1 MSSVGFA
8 DRCLGR
14 VAPIRLRHASI
25 AGMNDAFKPNV
36 PKPQAVMGDYK
47 LQRWDGVEAIAATDR
62 VAEEVP
68 VAFVY
73 NGLAHAV
80 MMASPADLEDFALG
94 FSLSEAIL
102 AAPSELLRIDVV
114 PLDEGVLLR
123 LVIAPER
130 CAPLEEQRRH
140 LAGRTGCGLCGAET
154 IEQAVRHPPRVGAGP
169 KVTHAALHAAFAH
182 LARSQPLNAKTG
194 GVHAAAWATPAGELV
209 AVREDVGRHNA
220 LDKLIGAVM
229 RAGYRMD
236 EGFALITSR
245 ASFEMA
251 QKAATVGIGLI
262 AAISAPTGLAIRLA
276 EETGLTLVA
285 FARDGKHNVYANPA
299 RVVLQG

>member
-1 MSSVGFA
+1 
-8 DRCLGR
+8 
-14 VAPIRLRHASI
+14 
-25 AGMNDAFKPNV
+25 MNDSIRPVGAFSQYPV
-36 PKPQAVMGDYK
+36 
-47 LQRWDGVEAIAATDR
+47 QRWDGARGVSTTDR

-68 VAFVY
+68 VSLVY

-94 FSLSEAIL
+94 FSLSEGIVASP
-102 AAPSELLRIDVV
+102 AELFRVDVV
-114 PLDEGVLLR
+114 PLDEGILLR
-123 LVIAPER
+123 MEIE
-130 CAPLEEQRRH
+130 PLEEQRRH
-140 LAGRTGCGLCGAET
+140 LAGRTGCGLCGAES
-154 IEQAVRHPPRVGAGP
+154 IEQAVRHPARVVGGPRVAP
-169 KVTHAALHAAFAH
+169 DALHSAFAR
-182 LARSQPLNAKTG
+182 LARSQPLSAVTG
-194 GVHAAAWATPAGELV
+194 GVHAAAWASVDGELV

-220 LDKLIGAVM
+220 LDKLIGALV
-229 RAGYRMD
+229 RTGRRMD

-251 QKAATVGIGLI
+251 QKAATVGITLL

-299 RVVLQG
+299 RILVA

>member
-1 MSSVGFA
+1 
-8 DRCLGR
+8 
-14 VAPIRLRHASI
+14 
-25 AGMNDAFKPNV
+25 MNDTTRPIAAFGEYSV
-36 PKPQAVMGDYK
+36 
-47 LQRWDGVEAIAATDR
+47 QRWDGERGVSATDR

-68 VAFVY
+68 VSLVY

-94 FSLSEAIL
+94 FSLSEGIVAL
-102 AAPSELLRIDVV
+102 PAELFRVEVV
-114 PLDEGVLLR
+114 PLDEGILLR
-123 LVIAPER
+123 MEIEPAR
-130 CAPLEEQRRH
+130 CVPLEEQRRH
-140 LAGRTGCGLCGAET
+140 LAGRTGCGLCGAES
-154 IEQAVRHPPRVGAGP
+154 IEQAVRHPARVVGGPRVAP
-169 KVTHAALHAAFAH
+169 ATLHSVFAR
-182 LARSQPLNAKTG
+182 LAQSQSLSAVTG
-194 GVHAAAWATPAGELV
+194 GVHAAAWATAGGELV

-220 LDKLIGAVM
+220 LDKLIGAMV
-229 RAGYRMD
+229 RAGRRMD

-251 QKAATVGIGLI
+251 QKAATVGITLL

-299 RVVLQG
+299 RIA

>member
-1 MSSVGFA
+1 
-8 DRCLGR
+8 
-14 VAPIRLRHASI
+14 
-25 AGMNDAFKPNV
+25 MNDAVKNASPGSL
-36 PKPQAVMGDYK
+36 ATMRDYP
-47 LQRWDGVEAIAATDR
+47 LQRWDGARAVADTDR

-94 FSLSEAIL
+94 FSLSEAIV
-102 AAPSELLRIDVV
+102 ARPEELLRTEVV

-123 LVIAPER
+123 LQITPER

-140 LAGRTGCGLCGAET
+140 LAGRTSCGLCGAES
-154 IEQAVRHPPRVGAGP
+154 IEQAVRHPPRVGAGSF
-169 KVTHAALHAAFAH
+169 VTPGALRAAFAQ
-182 LARSQPLNAKTG
+182 LSRSQPLNAATG
-194 GVHAAAWATPAGELV
+194 GVHAAAWATSQGELV

-220 LDKLIGAVM
+220 LDKLIGALV
-229 RAGYRMD
+229 REGHRLD
-236 EGFALITSR
+236 QGFALITSR

-251 QKAATVGIGLI
+251 QKAATVGIGMLV
-262 AAISAPTGLAIRLA
+262 AISAPTGLAIRLA

-285 FARDGKHNVYANPA
+285 FARDGKHNVYTNPERIA
-299 RVVLQG
+299 QGA